1 MSEERAGQATS
12 EPRTVTIKDVA
23 SRAGVG
29 LGTVSR
35 VLNGNENVAP
45 QLRDQVFRA
54 VQELGYRPNSVARSM
69 RLGKSYAV
77 GCLVTDIRQPIAAEM
92 IAAAETTLGR
102 AGYTL
107 IVASTHFDNG
117 REAEILSLMQNRVV
131 DGMLLTVNRDNDPD
145 VAQRLAAINIPM
157 VLWERSPSG
166 GFDTVLTKHRDGAR
180 SATAHL
186 LELGHHE
193 IALVAGH
200 LDTWVGREQKAG
212 FDAAFADHGLEP
224 AAGLVFEVGLFKM
237 RELEALFRR
246 ERPITAIIANIDE
259 IPGILRFCAKRGLM
273 LPGDLSIVS
282 IGDAS
287 ILEVMTPSITAVRG
301 NGTKVAQLAA
311 NLLLKKMSD
320 KQPETAPE
328 RLTVGM
334 QLKVRRSTAPLGTGG
349 ENGSGRQGRV

>member
-1 MSEERAGQATS
+1 VNEERTGQAIS

-69 RLGKSYAV
+69 RLGKSHAV

-92 IAAAETTLGR
+92 IAAAETALGR

-117 REAEILSLMQNRVV
+117 REAELLSLMQNRVV

-157 VLWERSPSG
+157 VLWERSPGG
-166 GFDTVLTKHRDGAR
+166 GFDTVLTEHRHGAR

-186 LELGHHE
+186 LELGHSE

-212 FDAAFADHGLEP
+212 FDAAFAECELEP
-224 AAGLVFEVGLFKM
+224 AAGLVFEVGAFKA
-237 RELEALFRR
+237 RELEALCRR

-259 IPGILRFCAKRGLM
+259 IPGILRFCAKRGLT
-273 LPGDLSIVS
+273 LPRDMSIVS

-320 KQPETAPE
+320 KQPEIAPE

-334 QLKVRRSTAPLGTGG
+334 QLKIRRSTAPLNKGDGHG
-349 ENGSGRQGRV
+349 LGSRDRA

>member
-1 MSEERAGQATS
+1 MSEERTGQATS
-12 EPRTVTIKDVA
+12 EARAVTIKDVA

-54 VQELGYRPNSVARSM
+54 VQELGYHPNSVARSM
-69 RLGKSYAV
+69 RLGKSHAV

-107 IVASTHFDNG
+107 IVASTHFDNR

-131 DGMLLTVNRDNDPD
+131 DGMLLAVNRDNDPD
-145 VAQRLAAINIPM
+145 VTQRLAAINIPM
-157 VLWERSPSG
+157 VLWERNPSG
-166 GFDTVLTKHRDGAR
+166 GFDTVLTEHRHGAR

-186 LELGHHE
+186 LDHGHRE

-212 FDAAFADHGLEP
+212 LDAAFADRGLEP
-224 AAGLVFEVGLFKM
+224 AAGLVFEVGAFKA
-237 RELEALFRR
+237 RELEALCR
-246 ERPITAIIANIDE
+246 RPITAIIANIDE
-259 IPGILRFCAKRGLM
+259 IPGILRFCAKRGLV
-273 LPGDLSIVS
+273 LPRDLSIVS

-287 ILEVMTPSITAVRG
+287 ILEVVTPSITAVRG
-301 NGTKVAQLAA
+301 NGTKVAQLAV

-320 KQPETAPE
+320 KQSEMAPE
-328 RLTVGM
+328 RLSVGM
-334 QLKVRRSTAPLGTGG
+334 QLKVRHSTAPLNKDGG
-349 ENGSGRQGRV
+349 HGSRSRDRG